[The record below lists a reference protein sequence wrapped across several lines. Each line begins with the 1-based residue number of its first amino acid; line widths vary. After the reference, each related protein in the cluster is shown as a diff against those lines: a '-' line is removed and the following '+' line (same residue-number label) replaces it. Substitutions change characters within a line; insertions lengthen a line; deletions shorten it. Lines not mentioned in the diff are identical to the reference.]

1 MAHDHHRLNNQ
12 IKIGILRAGAGEYE
26 SGIWRGRRRNRV
38 VTVAIQPGQAHWIV
52 RLADGFL
59 PDVLVTEI
67 LAERLAAQ
75 RVRRV
80 FDTARDELAAEMDR
94 IVVLMWLN
102 GF

>member
-12 IKIGILRAGAGEYE
+12 IKIGILQSGAGEYD

-52 RLADGFL
+52 RLAHGVL

-67 LAERLAAQ
+67 IAEALPRS
-75 RVRRV
+75 VKH
-80 FDTARDELAAEMDR
+80 DEDSLRSQAHGENHRNVDHQEYA
-94 IVVLMWLN
+94 
-102 GF
+102 